1 MNHEE
6 TENLNRPRTSNNI
19 ESIIN
24 KCPPNKSPD
33 PDGFIGEFYQ
43 IFKEELIPIHLQL
56 FQKLE
61 EEAENIYPQKDKT
74 QQGWQGCR
82 EEKPSCVVGGDVNW
96 YSQYGK

>member
-43 IFKEELIPIHLQL
+43 IFKKQL
-56 FQKLE
+56 VFNILKLFYKTE
-61 EEAENIYPQKDKT
+61 EE
-74 QQGWQGCR
+74 
-82 EEKPSCVVGGDVNW
+82 
-96 YSQYGK
+96 GKLLN